1 LQISRE
7 VQRGDA
13 SVDRRNAGSSYRA
26 TTEAPYYRR
35 SCRKGNGWSKTQ
47 SNAEAVMNPL
57 TLILILIVLFVLL
70 GGGFGY
76 YHHW

>member
-26 TTEAPYYRR
+26 AAEASQYRR
-35 SCRKGNGWSKTQ
+35 SCRQGNGWRETQ
-47 SNAEAVMNPL
+47 SKAEAIMNPL